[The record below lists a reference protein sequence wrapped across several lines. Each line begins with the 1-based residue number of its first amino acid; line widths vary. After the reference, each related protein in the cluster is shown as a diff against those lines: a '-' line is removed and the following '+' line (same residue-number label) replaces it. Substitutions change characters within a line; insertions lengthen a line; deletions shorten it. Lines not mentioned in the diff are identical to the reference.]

1 MRMIILTSLNGK
13 EFCLNSD
20 LIYKIRET
28 PDTIVTLTDGKTLR
42 VNESMREIIDK
53 VVEYKRLIYV
63 NLLEG
68 IK

>member
-1 MRMIILTSLNGK
+1 MIILTSISGK

-28 PDTIVTLTDGKTLR
+28 PDTIITLTDGKTLR
-42 VNESMREIIDK
+42 VEETMEDIIAK
-53 VVEYKRLIYV
+53 IVEYKRLIYV